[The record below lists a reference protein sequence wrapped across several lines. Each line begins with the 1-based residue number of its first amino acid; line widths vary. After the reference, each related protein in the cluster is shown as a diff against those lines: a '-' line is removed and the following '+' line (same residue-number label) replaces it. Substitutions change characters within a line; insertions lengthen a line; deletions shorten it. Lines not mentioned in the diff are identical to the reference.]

1 MYFSHP
7 ETNKPVLC
15 FHLGMTGGFI
25 QNYGSLAQ
33 KIFSSAES
41 QQILDLIHVRYI
53 FCSINIIQ

>member
-41 QQILDLIHVRYI
+41 QQILDQIHVRYI
-53 FCSINIIQ
+53 F